1 MAPILRADGSAA
13 TMPPRFFGKDG
24 SAAAAAPRPAVQNV
38 EKTRRARLDRL
49 ADLALGV
56 HEHEGRLPALDVAR
70 LERGVRV
77 RAVLEEARD
86 GRVLP

>member
-13 TMPPRFFGKDG
+13 TMPPRFFGKDD
-24 SAAAAAPRPAVQNV
+24 PRPRPRRDPVQNV